1 MEQESLIRHKIVVL
15 NAKGGSGKTTVA
27 TGLASWFSTR
37 GLPTALMDH
46 DPLNLSIRWLS
57 KRPEE
62 AAHIHG
68 VAATCVSQRMTRAY
82 QMRIPRDT
90 RIIIVDTPAAI
101 PRQSL
106 FEYIR
111 DADVILCPVGPS
123 ELDIYS
129 ASLFVEDLLKVA
141 SSHHREGRI
150 GLIANR
156 VRKGTIAYRNLKT
169 FLERQPFPLVSTLRD
184 SQNYLHCADAGLG
197 LHELEGRD
205 IRADRKAWN
214 DLSDWLAV
222 RCGFPGPPLK
232 AVKIRRR
239 RTPAKNV
246 DKAAK
251 PPSLYVVP
259 QGKA

>member
-1 MEQESLIRHKIVVL
+1 MERESLIRHKIVIL

-27 TGLASWFSTR
+27 TGLASWFAAR

-62 AAHIHG
+62 VAPIHG
-68 VAATCVSQRMTRAY
+68 VAATCVSQQMTRAY
-82 QMRIPRDT
+82 QLRIPRET
-90 RIIIVDTPAAI
+90 RIVIVDTPAAI

-106 FEYIR
+106 FEYTR

-123 ELDIYS
+123 DLDIYS
-129 ASLFVEDLLKVA
+129 ASLFIEDLLKVA

-156 VRKGTIAYRNLKT
+156 VRKGTVAFRNLKA

-184 SQNYLHCADAGLG
+184 SQNYLHCADGGLG

-222 RCGFPGPPLK
+222 RCGLDAPPLK
-232 AVKIRRR
+232 AVRVRRR
-239 RTPAKNV
+239 RVPAKKV
-246 DKAAK
+246 DGAER
-251 PPSLYVVP
+251 PSLYVVP